1 MLQLSTAP
9 GAHVRVRGQQLEVS
23 SQPALLFDH
32 LTELLQEM
40 LIKHPWYAEPLRIAS
55 ERARVHLR
63 SSKLCVTGAL
73 KIIAM
78 VEDGECFVTIEGVP
92 EPKEVRQEAMQAKPS
107 ASDAALD
114 DGTEEE
120 GKKKKGHHRRN
131 SSSSTFDVSMD
142 QLHADVPNVLS
153 GTYCATFT
161 NEINL
166 LDLVADVQ
174 DIYRSFTAQVAS
186 SKELMKAS

>member
-1 MLQLSTAP
+1 M
-9 GAHVRVRGQQLEVS
+9 
-23 SQPALLFDH
+23 
-32 LTELLQEM
+32 
-40 LIKHPWYAEPLRIAS
+40 
-55 ERARVHLR
+55 
-63 SSKLCVTGAL
+63 
-73 KIIAM
+73 
-78 VEDGECFVTIEGVP
+78 
-92 EPKEVRQEAMQAKPS
+92 
-107 ASDAALD
+107 
-114 DGTEEE
+114 
-120 GKKKKGHHRRN
+120 
-131 SSSSTFDVSMD
+131 SMD